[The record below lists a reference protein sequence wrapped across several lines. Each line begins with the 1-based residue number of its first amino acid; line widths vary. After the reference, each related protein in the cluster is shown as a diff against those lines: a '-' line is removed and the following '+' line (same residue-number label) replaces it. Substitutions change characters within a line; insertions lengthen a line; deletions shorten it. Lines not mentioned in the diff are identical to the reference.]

1 MFIVNNSSDYRMRQR
16 IAYTTKIS
24 FMFRHY
30 FTLLLMLATGF
41 CVDAQNNKRPPNIVV
56 ILADDLGWA
65 DLSSYG
71 STFYETP
78 RLDQLATEGIRFTK
92 SYASCPVCS
101 PTRASMMTGKY
112 PVKTGV
118 TDWIRGRQ
126 ENGKAM
132 PFEKLIA
139 PATAYQLAL
148 EENTIAEYAAA
159 QGYKTFFAGKWH
171 LGEEEKYWP
180 GAQGFQV
187 NKGGWSK
194 GSPSGRINDS
204 TGGYFTPYANP
215 MLSDGPKGEYLT
227 DRLTDESLSFI
238 ASNKQNPFFLFYAL
252 YAVHNPLQAPKA
264 LIKKYEAKQQQ
275 AAIKPGARFA
285 KDGDWMQYEKGWKRR
300 LVQDNPVY
308 AAMLENMDWNI
319 GRLLDALKQAG
330 VDDNTLVIF
339 TSDNGGLST
348 AEGSPTVNGP
358 LRAGKGWLYEGGVRV
373 PLIMYWKGKIT
384 GGTVAD
390 ITVSTVDMF
399 PTIATAINERY
410 KKDSSIDGENIF
422 QMLAGPAKYKNR
434 QLFWHYPHYS
444 NQGGKP
450 GSAIRE
456 GNYKL
461 IYNYDDG
468 STELY
473 NTANDIA
480 EKNNIADANKKITNR
495 LKQELFK
502 WLQKTNALLPHKNPG
517 YNPSAVPEPN
527 KPEE

>member
-1 MFIVNNSSDYRMRQR
+1 MSRYIFP
-16 IAYTTKIS
+16 
-24 FMFRHY
+24 F
-30 FTLLLMLATGF
+30 LWMLVTGLSLH
-41 CVDAQNNKRPPNIVV
+41 AQKNNKRPPNVVV

-65 DLSSYG
+65 DLSSFG

-78 RLDQLATEGIRFTK
+78 NLDKLASAGTRFTQG
-92 SYASCPVCS
+92 YATCPVCS
-101 PTRASMMTGKY
+101 PSRASMMTGKY

-126 ENGKAM
+126 ENGKAL
-132 PFEKLIA
+132 PFEKMIA
-139 PATAYQLAL
+139 PPTAYQLAL
-148 EENTIAEYAAA
+148 EENTIAEYAVQ

-180 GAQGFQV
+180 GYQGFQV

-194 GSPSGRINDS
+194 GSPSAKINDS

-215 MLSDGPKGEYLT
+215 ELSDGPKGEYLT
-227 DRLTDESLSFI
+227 DRLTDESISFI
-238 ASNKQNPFFLFYAL
+238 ESSKQSPFFLFFSL
-252 YAVHNPLQAPKA
+252 YAVHNPLQAPKT

-275 AAIKPGARFA
+275 APLKMNERFA
-285 KDGDWMQYEKGWKRR
+285 KDEDWMKYENGWKRR

-308 AAMLENMDWNI
+308 AAMIENMDWNI
-319 GRLLDALKQAG
+319 GRLLNALKQAG

-373 PLIMYWKGKIT
+373 PLIMYWKGKT
-384 GGTVAD
+384 TEGSVSDMPVCTAD
-390 ITVSTVDMF
+390 FF
-399 PTIATAINERY
+399 PTIAKAMNERY
-410 KKDSSIDGENIF
+410 RKDSSTDGENIF
-422 QMLAGPAKYKNR
+422 QMLASPGKYKIR
-434 QLFWHYPHYS
+434 PLFWHYPHYS

-461 IYNYDDG
+461 IYNYEDE
-468 STELY
+468 SMELY
-473 NTANDIA
+473 NLANDMG
-480 EKNNIADANKKITNR
+480 EKNNIAAANKATVNR
-495 LKQELFK
+495 MKQQLFK
-502 WLQKTNALLPHKNPG
+502 WLQKNNALVPHKNPG
-517 YNPSAVPEPN
+517 YNPSATPGIKKQDE
-527 KPEE
+527 